1 MPDYSHIEVIQL
13 LKKLVSIES
22 TNVGSYEKEIGDFIY
37 HWLETET
44 AGTGVSLLRD
54 EALPGRYNIVAEL
67 KGEIERPN
75 FVWIRSLWGM
85 VGRRIRSKV
94 RSSTVSFTAGALLT

>member
-44 AGTGVSLLRD
+44 ALSL
-54 EALPGRYNIVAEL
+54 IH
-67 KGEIERPN
+67 I
-75 FVWIRSLWGM
+75 
-85 VGRRIRSKV
+85 
-94 RSSTVSFTAGALLT
+94 